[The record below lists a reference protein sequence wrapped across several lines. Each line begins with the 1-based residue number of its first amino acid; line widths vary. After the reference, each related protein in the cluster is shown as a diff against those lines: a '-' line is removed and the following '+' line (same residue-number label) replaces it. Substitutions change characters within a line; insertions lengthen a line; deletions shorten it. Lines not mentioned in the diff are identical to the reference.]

1 MKRKFVTEYAIGY
14 MNSYTA
20 MLTAHQLMQGGEIS
34 ESLQSDLSKCHIYI
48 IAARPLPYFKHESLR
63 HENNKLSGTIGYRIA
78 GEEKLA
84 QFNDY
89 RWKLEDD
96 AIKLSC
102 EYPYRE
108 IKSLNAENKEVTYLP
123 ASYLTGAY
131 ISKTAN
137 KIEDL
142 DRYEVLYVGQ
152 AFGNQGGRSA
162 IERLRSHSTL
172 QKILALT
179 SHEHPDKEIMIFM
192 YGFEH
197 SQIISSID
205 GRAKDADNTEKNE
218 TRLFNAMS
226 NPPDNKQKIGM
237 IEAGLIRYFKPAY
250 NEIFKTK
257 FPSTKHKVL
266 ESCRKLD
273 ISGLVVELD
282 SSDLNLK
289 LYSQQVTPI
298 NHHIIQID
306 LVSEKN
312 RQSFFFSTGF
322 PNNPEVIK

>member
-20 MLTAHQLMQGGEIS
+20 MLTAHQLMKGGEIS
-34 ESLQSDLSKCHIYI
+34 ESLKSDLSKCHIYI
-48 IAARPLPYFKHESLR
+48 IAARPLPYFKHDSLK
-63 HENNKLSGTIGYRIA
+63 HEGNKLSGVIGYKID

-84 QFNDY
+84 PFNGY
-89 RWKLEDD
+89 KWKLEDD

-102 EYPYRE
+102 DYPYRE
-108 IKSLNAENKEVTYLP
+108 IVSLNAENKEVTHLP
-123 ASYLTGAY
+123 ASYLSSTY
-131 ISKTAN
+131 ISKTEN

-162 IERLRSHSTL
+162 IDRLRSHSTL

-179 SHEHPDKEIMIFM
+179 NHDHPDKEIMIFM

-197 SQIISSID
+197 SQMISSMD
-205 GRAKDADNTEKNE
+205 GKAKYADNTEKNE
-218 TRLFNAMS
+218 DRLFHAIN
-226 NPPDNKQKIGM
+226 NPPSNKQKIGM
-237 IEAGLIRYFKPAY
+237 IEAGLIRYFQPSY
-250 NEIFKTK
+250 NEIFKIK

-273 ISGLVVELD
+273 ISGIIIELA
-282 SSDLNLK
+282 SSDLNLM
-289 LYSQQVTPI
+289 LYSKQSAAI

-322 PNNPEVIK
+322 ENNPKVIK